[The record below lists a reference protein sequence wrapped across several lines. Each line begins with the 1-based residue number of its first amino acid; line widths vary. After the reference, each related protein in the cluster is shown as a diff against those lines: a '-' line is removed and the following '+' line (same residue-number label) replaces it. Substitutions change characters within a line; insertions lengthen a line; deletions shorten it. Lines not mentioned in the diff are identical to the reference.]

1 MKTFEEYNNDLDF
14 INNMKYGLIVVDKDE
29 TKRYDGDNIL
39 FHHFCGYME
48 KPTQTDI
55 DILRTELETDEE
67 IKMDNINDMDII
79 DAPDYVV
86 AYFKNDMLENIK
98 YD

>member
-1 MKTFEEYNNDLDF
+1 
-14 INNMKYGLIVVDKDE
+14 
-29 TKRYDGDNIL
+29 
-39 FHHFCGYME
+39 
-48 KPTQTDI
+48 
-55 DILRTELETDEE
+55 
-67 IKMDNINDMDII
+67 MDNINDMDII

>member
-39 FHHFCGYME
+39 FF
-48 KPTQTDI
+48 
-55 DILRTELETDEE
+55 
-67 IKMDNINDMDII
+67 
-79 DAPDYVV
+79 
-86 AYFKNDMLENIK
+86 
-98 YD
+98 